1 MPTSTLGRW
10 ATTPEWLSLHLDPST
25 WHRPMLSNLVP
36 LSLFKAIPKPRPRH
50 PSRLLRPQLVS
61 PWLTPTQATPPTGT
75 SSSGESSQ
83 PLLCMHLATS
93 IVPPPPLI
101 TMACSFP
108 QQVLMGTRKVVPIHF
123 SLDCT
128 SKRPQ
133 VPTTT
138 ITTTMPSMGRC
149 VWVYRGTSTA
159 GQSTSATGPSTMDLL
174 HFTATTPWT

>member
-25 WHRPMLSNLVP
+25 WHRQMLSNLVH
-36 LSLFKAIPKPRPRH
+36 LSTFKAIPKPRPRH
-50 PSRLLRPQLVS
+50 LSLLLRPQLVS
-61 PWLTPTQATPPTGT
+61 PWLTPTQATQPAGT
-75 SSSGESSQ
+75 TSSGESSQ

-123 SLDCT
+123 LLDFT
-128 SKRPQ
+128 TKRPQ
-133 VPTTT
+133 VPTT
-138 ITTTMPSMGRC
+138 MLSMGRC
-149 VWVYRGTSTA
+149 AWVYRGTSTA
-159 GQSTSATGPSTMDLL
+159 GQNTSATGPNTMDRL
-174 HFTATTPWT
+174 HSTATTP